1 MSQNLT
7 NNSTTK
13 EKNENTFV
21 GIDVAK
27 EELVLHILPN
37 NEQLTVP
44 NSSQGIKT
52 LVKRFKKIEPQ
63 QIVLEATGGLERNL
77 VAALAA
83 NGFAIVVV
91 NPRQARDLAKGL
103 GELSKTDAVDAKIL
117 ARIAQ
122 LQCLSV
128 RPITSQETRDMNDL
142 VMRRQQLITMRTQEK
157 NRLQQTNQKT
167 IKKSI
172 EKMIAAFDKQ
182 IALLD
187 ASIKKMI
194 DAHPDWSE
202 KDKIIQSVP
211 GVGEKSSQALIAGL
225 SELGTLNRREVAAL
239 VGTAPRCQDSGK
251 KLGVRRIRGGRT
263 YVRAALSMAAL
274 NAIKYCS
281 PLKMFYERLREKGK
295 SFKVAIVAVMRKLIT
310 ILNVMV
316 KTNTCWQEQKTN
328 CERN

>member
-1 MSQNLT
+1 MT
-7 NNSTTK
+7 PTK
-13 EKNENTFV
+13 CAIASPTKYET
-21 GIDVAK
+21 I
-27 EELVLHILPN
+27 
-37 NEQLTVP
+37 
-44 NSSQGIKT
+44 
-52 LVKRFKKIEPQ
+52 RKIEPQ
-63 QIVLEATGGLERNL
+63 QIVLEATGKLEREL

-103 GELSKTDAVDAKIL
+103 GELTKTDAVDARIL

-122 LQCLSV
+122 LQCLTV

-142 VMRRQQLITMRTQEK
+142 VTRRQQLIAMRTQEK
-157 NRLQQTNQKT
+157 NRLQQTNQKA
-167 IKKSI
+167 IRKSI
-172 EKMIAAFDKQ
+172 EKR
-182 IALLD
+182 
-187 ASIKKMI
+187 I
-194 DAHPDWSE
+194 DANLDWSE

-225 SELGTLNRREVAAL
+225 SELGSLNRREVAAL

-251 KLGVRRIRGGRT
+251 KSGVRRIRGGRT
-263 YVRAALSMAAL
+263 YVRAALYMAAL
-274 NAIKYCS
+274 NAIRYCE

-328 CERN
+328 SERN